1 MVSLFDTFV
10 GYKFIKMLVTPW
22 KKTEAFKRGLIDKD
36 GYALIKR
43 KDIKSGDRMHFTI
56 LHTLIWN
63 IKRLLDK
70 LPPTKTKLGSFA
82 VAVWML
88 KDKMSKGYVKE
99 NYLEDALLNHLNY
112 EYDVDYTET
121 IIENI
126 LLQENLRKGKY
137 EVVSADM
144 PELYKGVE
152 VGDEIV
158 LEDSVPIDMLLGNN
172 IYQGIHVRSG
182 RKVVFTDGLV
192 QEKD

>member
-22 KKTEAFKRGLIDKD
+22 KKTEAFKRGLIDEN

-43 KDIKSGDRMHFTI
+43 RDIKSGDRMHFTI

-99 NYLEDALLNHLNY
+99 NYIEDALLNHLNY
-112 EYDVDYTET
+112 EYDMDYTET

-126 LLQENLRKGKY
+126 LLQENLRKGRY

-152 VGDEIV
+152 VGDEIM

-192 QEKD
+192 QEKN

>member
-10 GYKFIKMLVTPW
+10 GYKFIKMLITPW
-22 KKTEAFKRGLIDKD
+22 KKTEAFKRGLIDEN

-99 NYLEDALLNHLNY
+99 NYLEEALLNHLNY
-112 EYDVDYTET
+112 EYDMDYTET